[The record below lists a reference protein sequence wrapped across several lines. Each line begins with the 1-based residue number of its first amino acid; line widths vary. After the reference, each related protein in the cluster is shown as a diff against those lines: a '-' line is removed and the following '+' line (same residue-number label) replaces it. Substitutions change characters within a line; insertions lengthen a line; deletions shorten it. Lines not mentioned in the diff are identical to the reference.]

1 MKCFHFIIFL
11 LLAPITA
18 FSGTIKVGAGELV
31 HSIKQ
36 AIHLAQK
43 GDTIIVAAGE
53 YREGN
58 IVVDKQVFLQGKGMP
73 VLNGQKKFEIL
84 SIKAN
89 GVIVEGFKLVH
100 SGISAIDDFAG
111 IKLYDCKDIVIRNNM
126 LHDTYFGIYV
136 QYGINCKIINNT
148 LVAFLKEEQQSGN
161 GIHCW
166 KSDNILISGN
176 KIMGHRDGIYLE
188 FVSNSVI
195 SNNHSIKNIRYG
207 LHFMSSNNNKYLSNY
222 FIGNGAGVAVMY
234 SNQVQMINNVF
245 KENWGDAAYGL
256 LLKDI
261 RDSEIKGNHFEKNTS
276 GIYMEAVTRVSMEHN
291 LFINNGWAMKIQA
304 NCMEVNVTKNNF
316 LGNSFDV
323 GTNGNLVLNRFNN
336 NYWDKYEGYDINK
349 DKIGDVPYRPV
360 SMYSMIV
367 EQNPTAMMLFRSFIT
382 SLLDKTEK
390 LIPSITPEN
399 LVDNLPLMNKAF

>member
-36 AIHLAQK
+36 AIHLAKK

-148 LVAFLKEEQQSGN
+148 VVAFLKEEQQSGN

-207 LHFMSSNNNKYLSNY
+207 LHFMSSNNNKYLPNY

-276 GIYMEAVTRVSMEHN
+276 GICVVS
-291 LFINNGWAMKIQA
+291 
-304 NCMEVNVTKNNF
+304 
-316 LGNSFDV
+316 
-323 GTNGNLVLNRFNN
+323 
-336 NYWDKYEGYDINK
+336 
-349 DKIGDVPYRPV
+349 
-360 SMYSMIV
+360 
-367 EQNPTAMMLFRSFIT
+367 
-382 SLLDKTEK
+382 
-390 LIPSITPEN
+390 
-399 LVDNLPLMNKAF
+399 